1 MKKFNID
8 IFFNILAKVDYQSLV
23 KQRPIL
29 KSPETLFSFALAKG
43 YGFQDKGLW
52 YDFIDE
58 DEEFENIGKK
68 FKNINKNLIYKPLV
82 KIKGGDED
90 WNAFFE
96 MGILSS
102 KKNDF
107 SFMIYNHFNSA
118 YTESP
123 KFIQIYK
130 NNKVP
135 PFPEL
140 KKKIIKIIKKVNF
153 GPTKIKVS
161 SLGVWKKNIFI
172 NK

>member
-29 KSPETLFSFALAKG
+29 KSPETLFGFALEKG
-43 YGFQDKGLW
+43 YEFQGKVW
-52 YDFIDE
+52 CDFLE
-58 DEEFENIGKK
+58 EYGEFENIGKK

-96 MGILSS
+96 IGILSS

-107 SFMIYNHFNSA
+107 SFMIYNHFNSS
-118 YTESP
+118 YTERP
-123 KFIQIYK
+123 KVIKIYK

-135 PFPEL
+135 TFPEL
-140 KKKIIKIIKKVNF
+140 RKYVMTIIKKVNF
-153 GPTKIKVS
+153 GPTRIKVS
-161 SLGVWKKNIFI
+161 NLGVWKKNIFM